1 MSEHHVKLSDVV
13 ERMQLLYCLNT
24 SLASPRC
31 AIKTAKV
38 HRGSY
43 KDHASH
49 EVSGVTPTGTVTQL
63 IVSKTKEEVFQ
74 LWERRSH
81 RPILSLETARKDP
94 SAELDDTKQ

>member
-1 MSEHHVKLSDVV
+1 MSDVV
-13 ERMQLLYCLNT
+13 ESKECNSSTASTPLQQVLDVLL
-24 SLASPRC
+24 
-31 AIKTAKV
+31 K

-43 KDHASH
+43 EDHASH

-63 IVSKTKEEVFQ
+63 TVSKTKEEVFQ

-81 RPILSLETARKDP
+81 RPILSLKTARKDP